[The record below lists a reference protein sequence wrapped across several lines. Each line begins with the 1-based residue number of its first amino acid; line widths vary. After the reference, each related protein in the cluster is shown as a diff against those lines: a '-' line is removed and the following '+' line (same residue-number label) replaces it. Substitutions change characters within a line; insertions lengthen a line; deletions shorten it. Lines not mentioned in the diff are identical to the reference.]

1 MMGIFD
7 AENTPN
13 HWISQGLPLPRA
25 MFSTTNDPENWQ
37 FFRKSVG
44 FFSFLRS
51 LARLRNSTDPN
62 PLDPICWSVP
72 LKFGTK
78 QQEKNSRT
86 KLKENMKNPATFKPD
101 NCLFFTPEQSLP
113 NANSCRVKGTC
124 CTTLHCKEMG
134 LGNMCM
140 CISIYEYLYMYIH
153 MYAHTHTHTCVCVCD
168 VCMCVCMCLQVH
180 ISYLC
185 IYSVCMCTY
194 IYIYN

>member
-25 MFSTTNDPENWQ
+25 MFPTTNDPENWP

-51 LARLRNSTDPN
+51 LARLRNSTYPN

-140 CISIYEYLYMYIH
+140 CISIYVYLYRYV
-153 MYAHTHTHTCVCVCD
+153 YPYVCTHTHTCVCVWC
-168 VCMCVCMCLQVH
+168 VYVCVCVCKYIFPIYVFIVYVCVH
-180 ISYLC
+180 I
-185 IYSVCMCTY
+185 Y
-194 IYIYN
+194 I